1 MKLAR
6 FVSSSS
12 HHPQTSIT
20 FSVVLVGQVD
30 DHLPLAVRVGRALG
44 PPVEDVRG
52 AEVAATLVVVGG
64 VGVPASAALVS
75 TI

>member
-1 MKLAR
+1 MIVKLDTSR
-6 FVSSSS
+6 KFVVSSNS
-12 HHPQTSIT
+12 HSSIT
-20 FSVVLVGQVD
+20 FSVVLVWQVD

-64 VGVPASAALVS
+64 VGVPAR
-75 TI
+75 

>member
-1 MKLAR
+1 MIVKLETSQR
-6 FVSSSS
+6 FVPSSNSLTLLS
-12 HHPQTSIT
+12 PIT

-64 VGVPASAALVS
+64 VGVPAR
-75 TI
+75 